1 MNPIGEIL
9 VRHMVRR
16 FVIALLIAAAIGGLV
31 MIGAI
36 EYVKRNML

>member
-9 VRHMVRR
+9 ARHIMRR
-16 FVIALLIAAAIGGLV
+16 FVIALLIAAAIGGFV

-36 EYVKRNML
+36 EYVKRNFL

>member
-9 VRHMVRR
+9 VRHMMRR
-16 FVIALLIAAAIGGLV
+16 FVIAVLIAVAIGSLV

-36 EYVKRNML
+36 EYVKRNVL